1 MEGGVSLLE
10 LLGRWIWFIVA
21 ALLAIVELVVPG
33 VLAIWLALAAAAVGG
48 LLLLFDIPLAGQL
61 AIFAVLSVAFVW
73 ASRQFLRKHPIESDH
88 PTLNQRGV
96 SYIGRIFSVEQEIRN
111 GSGKIRVGDS
121 LWLAQGPDAAV
132 GEKVKVTGVD
142 GSALVVEKAD

>member
-1 MEGGVSLLE
+1 MESDVSFLD

-33 VLAIWLALAAAAVGG
+33 VLAIWLAIAAAIVGG

-61 AIFAVLSVAFVW
+61 AIFAVLSVALVW
-73 ASRQFLRKHPIESDH
+73 ASRQFLTRHPIESDH

-96 SYIGRIFSVEQEIRN
+96 SYIGRVFFVEQEIRN
-111 GSGKIRVGDS
+111 GSGKVRVGDS
-121 LWLAQGPDAAV
+121 LWIAQGPDAEA
-132 GEKVKVTGVD
+132 GARVKVTGVD
-142 GSALVVEKAD
+142 GSALVVERAD